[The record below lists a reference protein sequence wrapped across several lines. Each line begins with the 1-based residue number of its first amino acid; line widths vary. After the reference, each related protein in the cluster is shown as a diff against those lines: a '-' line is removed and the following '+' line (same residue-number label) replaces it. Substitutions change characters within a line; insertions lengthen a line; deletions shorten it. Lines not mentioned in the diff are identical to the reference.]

1 MISRS
6 IRHRVSLMAL
16 GCVTVVWLVAVFSSF
31 RHATREIGEWE
42 DARLVEYASLLVN
55 LSPADLDRLAH
66 DPPDARIEL
75 DHGAS
80 THGAAPDTD
89 GDRLPRDVL
98 FEVRDAQGQVV
109 ASSLP
114 AGAAGAAGASAAHA
128 AHDAP
133 VTIVVQ
139 DAPWRTY
146 ALRDDASGR
155 WVRVIEPTNTRS
167 DLATGIARGIV
178 LPLVVALPVLALL
191 LWYMIGRSLAP
202 LKTLSTL
209 IGARDARS
217 LEPLGVVTVPDEVR
231 TLVDAIDRLLARLR
245 QSIVRERAFTS
256 DAAHELKTPLAAIKV
271 QAQVALATDDPARK
285 QLAMQRVV
293 QGVDRSARLAEQL
306 LLLARLDEYER
317 IPARAVDLR
326 ELVDAAIDR
335 HAAKASD
342 HAVGLVATGAAAHAV
357 PADPILIGIL
367 LDNLIDNAI
376 KYGHRGGH
384 IALGVHDD
392 GAVQRIVVRDDG
404 PGVAPGEHER
414 LGDRFYRGSG
424 AQSPGSG
431 LGLSIVTRIA
441 QYFGGTV
448 RFETGL
454 DGQGLGIVIA
464 LPCADET
471 GSGPAGA
478 PAQAPADRSHATPG
492 A

>member
-66 DPPDARIEL
+66 VPPDARVEL
-75 DHGAS
+75 DHGVS
-80 THGAAPDTD
+80 RHGAATGTD

-98 FEVRDAQGQVV
+98 FEVRDAQGRVV

-114 AGAAGAAGASAAHA
+114 AGAAEAAGAHA
-128 AHDAP
+128 THDAP
-133 VTIVVQ
+133 VTIVVH

-155 WVRVIEPTNTRS
+155 RVRVIEPTNTRS

-202 LKTLSTL
+202 LKTLSAL

-271 QAQVALATDDPARK
+271 QAQVALATDDPAHK

-342 HAVGLVATGAAAHAV
+342 HAVDIVATGAAAHAV
-357 PADPILIGIL
+357 AADPILIGIL

-376 KYGHRGGH
+376 KYGHRGGR

-404 PGVAPGEHER
+404 PGVAPGEHDR

-464 LPCADET
+464 LPSADAA
-471 GSGPAGA
+471 GSA
-478 PAQAPADRSHATPG
+478 PARALADRSHATPG

>member
-6 IRHRVSLMAL
+6 IRRRVSLMAL

-55 LSPADLDRLAH
+55 LSPADLDRLARI
-66 DPPDARIEL
+66 PPDARVEL
-75 DHGAS
+75 ARGAS
-80 THGAAPDTD
+80 RHDADTD

-98 FEVRDAQGQVV
+98 FEVRDAQGKVV
-109 ASSLP
+109 ASSLL
-114 AGAAGAAGASAAHA
+114 AGAAGSTDTHNAHDGHDGHDG
-128 AHDAP
+128 HDAP
-133 VTIVVQ
+133 VTIVVH

-146 ALRDDASGR
+146 ALHDDASGR

-231 TLVDAIDRLLARLR
+231 TLVDAIDRLLGRLR

-271 QAQVALATDDPARK
+271 QAQVALATDDPARQ

-342 HAVGLVATGAAAHAV
+342 HAIDIRATGASVRAV

-404 PGVAPGEHER
+404 PGVAHGEHER

-424 AQSPGSG
+424 AQAPGSG

-448 RFETGL
+448 RFRTGI

-464 LPCADET
+464 LPSADEA
-471 GSGPAGA
+471 GSEPGSER
-478 PAQAPADRSHATPG
+478 ADRSHATPR